1 MKPLAKITENIVEKS
16 ISRLGAIQT
25 HIFLNWQD
33 IAGQYAD
40 VTFPEKIRLSKN
52 KNSEGLIIIKVQN
65 GFGPEIQQAIP
76 FLLNQINARYG
87 FKAISKIKITQTN
100 LGYIQPKKEFS
111 SKDNIVENTEDL
123 ISNILPEG
131 EIKLAMQKFELSR
144 NKKNNL
150 D

>member
-33 IAGQYAD
+33 IAGQYTN

-52 KNSEGLIIIKVQN
+52 KNSDGLIIIKVQN
-65 GFGPEIQQAIP
+65 GFGPEIQLAIP

-87 FKAISKIKITQTN
+87 FKAISKIKIIQTN
-100 LGYIQPKKEFS
+100 LGYKQPDKEFS
-111 SKDNIVENTEDL
+111 SKDKIEENTENL
-123 ISNILPEG
+123 ISNILPDG
-131 EIKLAMQKFELSR
+131 EIKLAMQKLELSR
-144 NKKNNL
+144 KKNKL

>member
-16 ISRLGAIQT
+16 ISRLGTIQT

-33 IAGQYAD
+33 IAGHYAD

-100 LGYIQPKKEFS
+100 LGYIKPKQEFS
-111 SKDNIVENTEDL
+111 SKDKIVENTEDL

>member
-1 MKPLAKITENIVEKS
+1 MKPLDKITENIVKKS

-40 VTFPEKIRLSKN
+40 LTFPEKIRLSKN

-65 GFGPEIQQAIP
+65 GFGPEIQLAIP

-87 FKAISKIKITQTN
+87 FKAISKVKIIQTN
-100 LGYIQPKKEFS
+100 LGYKQPDKEFS
-111 SKDNIVENTEDL
+111 SKDKIEENTENL
-123 ISNILPEG
+123 ISNILPDG
-131 EIKLAMQKFELSR
+131 EIKLAMQKLELSR
-144 NKKNNL
+144 KKNRL